1 MNITTWDGDIELYLK
16 QTFQMTK
23 LHFSFQAFLTVLLV
37 FVAHNT
43 WGQKQSLDLK
53 GGFSWCDQTGDFFNN
68 TDPLVR
74 GTYGLNYHFQFK
86 NRVQIGAGL
95 MQTQTGF
102 EAPIVFTDVNGNQIG
117 TVSAST
123 SYVFNYLSVPV
134 RIGFQNGNKFFYYG
148 NLGLNASV
156 LTNAEITL
164 PIFNENLEVIG
175 EDKFD
180 LSDKVAP
187 FEFAGFLE
195 VGSGYMLDEQLGI
208 FAEGSFCHG
217 FSSLTSSNFFADN
230 TFYAYRTNLLLGLK
244 FYWK

>member
-1 MNITTWDGDIELYLK
+1 MK

-23 LHFSFQAFLTVLLV
+23 LHFSFQAFLAVLLV

-43 WGQKQSLDLK
+43 LSQKHTLDLK
-53 GGFSWCDQTGDFFNN
+53 GGLSWCDQTGDLFNN

-86 NRVQIGAGL
+86 NRMQLGAGL

-102 EAPIVFTDVNGNQIG
+102 NAPIVFVDINGNEIG
-117 TVSAST
+117 AAST
-123 SYVFNYLSVPV
+123 PTSYAFNYLSVPV
-134 RIGFQNGNKFFYYG
+134 RIGFQTGNKFFYYG
-148 NLGLNASV
+148 NLGLSASV
-156 LTNAEITL
+156 LTNAQITS
-164 PIFNENLEVIG
+164 PILNENLEVIG

-187 FEFAGFLE
+187 FELAGFLE
-195 VGSGYMLDEQLGI
+195 VGGGYMLDEQLGV

-217 FSSLTSSNFFADN
+217 FSSLTSNNFFADN